1 MAIITNESALILW
14 RDAIQQAEA
23 RCAVKLNHELEA
35 YLISVLMHY
44 TDKPE
49 IAKQVFAKAF
59 LEAMQTS
66 DRERVLALKEVGDQ
80 CLLYAGLY
88 PRAAERKLVKVTYFV
103 GLGRSAYA
111 TLSTTAND
119 IFWRLAY
126 QFVSLMDV
134 LQSIRNTPDLLPL
147 EAYEQWQL
155 LDSQRALQVLHQ
167 YTKGHP
173 YK

>member
-1 MAIITNESALILW
+1 MAIITNASAIALW
-14 RDAIQQAEA
+14 RDAIQQAES

-49 IAKQVFAKAF
+49 IAKQVFANVF
-59 LEAMQTS
+59 LEAMQTNQ
-66 DRERVLALKEVGDQ
+66 RERLVALKQVGDQ
-80 CLLYAGLY
+80 CLIYAGLF

-111 TLSTTAND
+111 TLSTSAND
-119 IFWRLAY
+119 LFWRLAY
-126 QFVSLMDV
+126 QFVSLMDI
-134 LQSIRNTPDLLPL
+134 LQSLRETPDLLPL
-147 EAYEQWQL
+147 EAYEQWESL
-155 LDSQRALQVLHQ
+155 GSQHALRVLRR
-167 YTKGHP
+167 YSNGDP

>member
-14 RDAIQQAEA
+14 RDAIQQAEN

-59 LEAMQTS
+59 LDAMQTR
-66 DRERVLALKEVGDQ
+66 DRERVMALKQVGDQ
-80 CLLYAGLY
+80 CLIYAGLY
-88 PRAAERKLVKVTYFV
+88 PQAAERKLVKVTYFV
-103 GLGRSAYA
+103 DLGRSAYA
-111 TLSTTAND
+111 TLSMTAND
-119 IFWRLAY
+119 LFWRLAY

-134 LQSIRNTPDLLPL
+134 LQSIREVPDLLPID
-147 EAYEQWQL
+147 AYEQWEML
-155 LDSQRALQVLHQ
+155 GSQRALQILQQ
-167 YTKGHP
+167 YSKGNP